1 MLAYT
6 QFRFQLHNL
15 RPFFAYLHS
24 SLISVTQ
31 KRKYIHYYNNNRM
44 KQKLKGL
51 SQV

>member
-1 MLAYT
+1 M
-6 QFRFQLHNL
+6 
-15 RPFFAYLHS
+15 
-24 SLISVTQ
+24 SVTQ